1 MAKNTLTVDAT
12 TENLSLVTAFIDKGL
27 EEVMCPMKV
36 QMQMDIAVE
45 ELFVNISNYAYGS
58 RVGKATIELDI
69 LDEPKRAVIT
79 FIDEGVPYDP
89 LAKKDPDI
97 TLSAEERAIGGLG
110 IFMVKKSMDDM
121 TYEYTDGKNILK
133 IVKKF

>member
-1 MAKNTLTVDAT
+1 MEKNTLTVDAT

-58 RVGKATIELDI
+58 RVGKATI
-69 LDEPKRAVIT
+69 
-79 FIDEGVPYDP
+79 
-89 LAKKDPDI
+89 
-97 TLSAEERAIGGLG
+97 
-110 IFMVKKSMDDM
+110 
-121 TYEYTDGKNILK
+121 
-133 IVKKF
+133 